1 MKLTYPIL
9 IAQSED
15 DYLVYIPDMDIY
27 TEGGSMADAME
38 MARDAIGLKG
48 IDMEDEGIQI
58 PQPSDYETALRI
70 AGKDTE
76 EFDYTSGVLTLVDI
90 DFAEYRRKKD
100 NRAVRRNVTLPS
112 WLNAEAEK
120 LHINV
125 SKVLQEALS
134 ERIKAAKK

>member
-58 PQPSDYETALRI
+58 PQPSDYETALCI

-76 EFDYTSGVLTLVDI
+76 EFDYTSGVLTLV
-90 DFAEYRRKKD
+90 
-100 NRAVRRNVTLPS
+100 
-112 WLNAEAEK
+112 
-120 LHINV
+120 
-125 SKVLQEALS
+125 
-134 ERIKAAKK
+134 

>member
-58 PQPSDYETALRI
+58 PQPSDYETALCI

-90 DFAEYRRKKD
+90 DFTEYRRKKD

-134 ERIKAAKK
+134 ERIKTAKK